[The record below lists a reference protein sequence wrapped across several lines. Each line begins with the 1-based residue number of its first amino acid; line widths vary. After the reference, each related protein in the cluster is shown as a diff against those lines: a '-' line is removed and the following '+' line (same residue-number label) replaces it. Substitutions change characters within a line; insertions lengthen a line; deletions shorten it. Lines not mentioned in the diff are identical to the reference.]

1 MNKSSLRR
9 TGFTLIELLVVIAI
23 IAILA
28 SILFP
33 VFARARE
40 NARRASCQSNL
51 KQIGLGIEQY
61 KQDYDSRYM
70 LMEDNSVPGKAA
82 PDQPFGPWTRNRFG
96 WDHMI
101 YPYVKSAQ
109 IFRCPSTSAGPNFGN
124 ASAPNDGN
132 IGNISYSANAK
143 VTGPWAHT
151 VDPTW
156 AEGPLSDSQLEF
168 PASTILLVDGGTGN
182 TGGDSGNTASPD
194 AAGACCNSWGYGQ
207 THGDAIKTGG
217 PLKRHLEG
225 GNYLFTDGHVKWFSA
240 DGMPLQKV
248 QTKDGTQPTYFGY
261 KNQN

>member
-70 LMEDNSVPGKAA
+70 HEEDNSVPGRDA
-82 PDQPFGPWTRNRFG
+82 PDQPFGPWVRKRFG
-96 WDHMI
+96 WDHVI
-101 YPYVKSAQ
+101 QPYLKSTQ
-109 IFRCPSTSAGPNFGN
+109 IFRCPSTSTGPNFGN

-132 IGNISYSANAK
+132 IGNISYSANSK
-143 VTGPWAHT
+143 VTGSWGHT
-151 VDPTW
+151 VNPTW
-156 AEGPLSDSQLEF
+156 GEGPLSDSQLEF
-168 PASTILLVDGGTGN
+168 PASTILVMDGGGGQ
-182 TGGDSGNTASPD
+182 TGGDTGNVASTSD
-194 AAGACCNSWGYGQ
+194 SWGYGQ
-207 THGDAIKTGG
+207 IHGDAIKTGG
-217 PLKRHLEG
+217 PLQRHLEG

-240 DGMPLQKV
+240 AGMPVSKV

-261 KNQN
+261 KNQS